1 MRVRHF
7 VVCLLFVVAIC
18 CNFHCS
24 NKEEGS
30 GEKLAKTYCGSCHLF
45 PDPVLLNQTAW
56 EKKVLPEMG
65 KRLGLS
71 YYEGVYFSNTD
82 EKSYPS
88 ADSVQLH
95 ISYADWQKIV
105 QYYLRTAP
113 VQQPLQN
120 RPPVKQFTDR
130 FIVHEGILKDVDPT
144 TVYVKIDPGNQRIYT
159 CSVFDSIFAVFD
171 PQLNLLQKQNIHR
184 TMVDMWFN
192 NDLHLPGARSGVLT
206 NIGILYPNDARNG
219 SIDSFHL
226 TKDGELGSLKT
237 LSEEIPRPVQT
248 TIVDLDGDG
257 KRDYLVCGFGNNK
270 GEFYY
275 LKKTDSSLV
284 KRQLIPLPGAV
295 KAYIDDF
302 NKDGLPDIIVLMAQA
317 QEGIFLFLNKGNGN
331 FEQKEILRFP
341 PIYGSSY
348 FEMDDVNGDGLKDI
362 IYTCGDNLDFTAD
375 VLKNYHGVYIFL
387 NKGNYKFEQ
396 VYFFPIHGCYKAIA
410 RDFDKDGDIDIMTIS
425 YFPDYRNQ
433 LEESVVYLENQGQFD
448 FSAYTIQEY
457 DSGNW
462 ITMDAAD
469 VDNDGDDDIVI
480 GSLWLISSSWKMKF
494 RSKQKDK
501 PAFLLLT
508 NQTNP
513 N

>member
-1 MRVRHF
+1 LITIGF
-7 VVCLLFVVAIC
+7 SFQCGK
-18 CNFHCS
+18 
-24 NKEEGS
+24 KESS
-30 GEKLAKTYCGSCHLF
+30 GEKLAKTYCASCHLF
-45 PDPVLLNQTAW
+45 PAPGLLNKTAW
-56 EKKVLPEMG
+56 EQKVLPEMG
-65 KRLGLS
+65 KKFGMS

-82 EKSYPS
+82 DNSYPFT
-88 ADSVQLH
+88 DSVQSH
-95 ISYADWQKIV
+95 IPYADWQKIV
-105 QYYLRTAP
+105 QYYGEAAP

-130 FIVHEGILKDVDPT
+130 FIVHEGILNDVDPT

-159 CSVFDSIFAVFD
+159 CSVFDSVFAVFD

-192 NDLHLPGARSGVLT
+192 SDLHLPGIRNGVLT

-219 SIDSFHL
+219 SIDSFNL
-226 TKDGELGSLKT
+226 TKDGKLESLKT

-248 TIVDLDGDG
+248 TIADLDGDG
-257 KRDYLVCGFGNNK
+257 KKDYLVCGFGNNK

-284 KRQLIPLPGAV
+284 KKPLILLPGAV
-295 KAYIDDF
+295 KAYVDDF
-302 NKDGLPDIIVLMAQA
+302 NKDGLPDVVVLMAQA
-317 QEGIFLFLNKGNGN
+317 QEGIFMFLNKGNGN
-331 FEQKEILRFP
+331 FEKKELLRFP

-348 FEMDDVNGDGLKDI
+348 FEMEDVDGDGLKDI

-396 VYFFPIHGCYKAIA
+396 FYFFPIHGCYKAMA
-410 RDFDKDGDIDIMTIS
+410 RDFDKDGDMDMITIS
-425 YFPDYRNQ
+425 YFPDYKNQ
-433 LEESVVYLENQGQFD
+433 LQESIVYLENKGNFN
-448 FSAYTIQEY
+448 FSPYTVQEY

-462 ITMDAAD
+462 ISMDAAD
-469 VDNDGDDDIVI
+469 VDGDGDDDVVI

-494 RSKQKDK
+494 NSKQKDK
-501 PAFLLLT
+501 PAFLLLV